1 MSPVPRAKLL
11 SRAILAGTSVY
22 LAGQVVHTVLNTNR
36 WPFCTFNMFA
46 YHKRDQAL
54 QMRVRLF
61 MDDGETVG
69 PTDPWSL
76 LPLEFFRVVSV
87 LERVFHAQDDVEVR
101 DRFCRQALERLNRR
115 GWRAWDE
122 VKPAFRAG
130 PGRRFVAMELY
141 FVEVDFRTCS
151 PFDRTEVTSAEL
163 VHRYD
168 PAGVVAGQSAEV
180 LWRFVEAL
188 AEPLAEE
195 AEKKSEK
202 KSEKKE
208 AGHAA

>member
-61 MDDGETVG
+61 TDDGEAVG

-122 VKPAFRAG
+122 VKASFSAG

-151 PFDRTEVTSAEL
+151 PYDRTEVTSAEL

-168 PAGVVAGQSAEV
+168 PEGVVADRAEAP
-180 LWRFVEAL
+180 LWRFVE
-188 AEPLAEE
+188 PLVEE
-195 AEKKSEK
+195 TEHESKE
-202 KSEKKE
+202 E

>member
-11 SRAILAGTSVY
+11 SRAILAGTSAY

-61 MDDGETVG
+61 TDDGEAVG

-122 VKPAFRAG
+122 VKASFSAG

-168 PAGVVAGQSAEV
+168 PEGVVADQPEAS
-180 LWRFVEAL
+180 LWRFVE
-188 AEPLAEE
+188 PLVEE
-195 AEKKSEK
+195 TGEGKE
-202 KSEKKE
+202 EEE

>member
-1 MSPVPRAKLL
+1 MSPVPRSGLL
-11 SRAILAGTSVY
+11 GRAILAGTSAY
-22 LAGQVVHTVLNTNR
+22 LVGQVAHTVANTNR

-46 YHKRDQAL
+46 YHKRDRAL
-54 QMRVRLF
+54 QMRVRLLT
-61 MDDGETVG
+61 DDGEAVG

-87 LERVFHAQDDVEVR
+87 LERVFHAQDDTEIR

-115 GWRAWDE
+115 GWPGRDE
-122 VKPAFRAG
+122 VKASFRAG
-130 PGRRFVAMELY
+130 PGRRFVALELY

-151 PFDRTEVTSAEL
+151 PFDRTEVTSAGL

-168 PAGVVAGQSAEV
+168 PLGVVSDREEAG
-180 LWRFVEAL
+180 LWHFVA
-188 AEPLAEE
+188 PVVEE
-195 AEKKSEK
+195 AEKR
-202 KSEKKE
+202 E